1 MAPRLGLEPRIYSL
15 EGCCLIHS
23 AIGAKS
29 GGLESNGI
37 TSCANAIRTKLL
49 SCLHSCYAYHRAYNY
64 KQSPSY
70 HYFDINI
77 VAHPTPNKGDK
88 STYTA

>member
-1 MAPRLGLEPRIYSL
+1 MVPRLGLEPRIYSL

-23 AIGAKS
+23 AIGAK
-29 GGLESNGI
+29 N
-37 TSCANAIRTKLL
+37 
-49 SCLHSCYAYHRAYNY
+49 LHSCYACHRTYNY
-64 KQSPSY
+64 KQSPSD

-77 VAHPTPNKGDK
+77 IAHPTPDKGDK